1 MVVAVSVADSSK
13 ASPACNYSMSIPKLI
28 HQLWIGP
35 KPAPTKFMN
44 TWAAKNPEFQY
55 LFWNETDLAKLIA
68 TRKITATVASGEVF
82 EQSLVCIDKIASIEE
97 INGKADII
105 RWEILY
111 KFGGIFLDADSV
123 CIEPFDEIIMS
134 KKAFAA
140 WENEQVRSGLV
151 ATVAMGFPPLH
162 PLCQAAIDYILKN
175 EVSQVATRQ
184 MAWQTVGPLCLTR
197 LIQTGLYNDVFI
209 FPSWCFLPIHF
220 AGVEYTGH
228 RKVYACQEWGSTRK
242 NYDIMNSIK
251 LPPQFLEPTL
261 WVSVLVSSYN
271 TKHKYIHDCL
281 ESIKEQ
287 QGHFGIEL
295 VWINDGSNELAT
307 TLLEKILE
315 QFRQTTRF
323 CRLVYHKLE
332 SNMGVSY
339 SLNKGVTLCSNELI
353 ARHDSDDI
361 MKPHRMLTQLQFM
374 LSHPDCVIVGS
385 NVSFLRLVQDKLML
399 TGDTNHPTEL
409 TWASYKATKP
419 YSPWIMN
426 HPSLLYKR
434 SAVLAVGNYGLDRC
448 IFEDLEL
455 ELKLLKQYGK
465 IYNIAES
472 LVLYR
477 LHPDQVTYAGKP
489 STPENVARRTA
500 FIESML

>member
-1 MVVAVSVADSSK
+1 
-13 ASPACNYSMSIPKLI
+13 
-28 HQLWIGP
+28 
-35 KPAPTKFMN
+35 
-44 TWAAKNPEFQY
+44 
-55 LFWNETDLAKLIA
+55 
-68 TRKITATVASGEVF
+68 
-82 EQSLVCIDKIASIEE
+82 
-97 INGKADII
+97 
-105 RWEILY
+105 
-111 KFGGIFLDADSV
+111 
-123 CIEPFDEIIMS
+123 
-134 KKAFAA
+134 
-140 WENEQVRSGLV
+140 
-151 ATVAMGFPPLH
+151 
-162 PLCQAAIDYILKN
+162 
-175 EVSQVATRQ
+175 
-184 MAWQTVGPLCLTR
+184 
-197 LIQTGLYNDVFI
+197 
-209 FPSWCFLPIHF
+209 
-220 AGVEYTGH
+220 
-228 RKVYACQEWGSTRK
+228 
-242 NYDIMNSIK
+242 MNSIK

-271 TKHKYIHDCL
+271 TKHKYIHECL

-307 TLLEKILE
+307 ALLEKILE

-500 FIESML
+500 FIESLI